1 MKYKQEYEKLLDK
14 VEELENTI
22 AVREQDVYEARNKKD
37 IYEAKYQELQS
48 FVNQFEGKETDIRR
62 ENEWLMQIRLKD

>member
-1 MKYKQEYEKLLDK
+1 VKYKQEYEKLLDK